1 VEKYFLIITLKNEH
15 SQVSSKIIFRDQ
27 VLVSP

>member
-1 VEKYFLIITLKNEH
+1 MTLKNEH